1 MMLTIFTKYYPN
13 SKEVKQ
19 SHFVMNTFFY
29 TMLEDMKDRSDYVY
43 AKCERILKRKK
54 VNLGDY
60 SLTIIPVNITGSHW
74 FLVAYDH
81 ES

>member
-1 MMLTIFTKYYPN
+1 
-13 SKEVKQ
+13 
-19 SHFVMNTFFY
+19 
-29 TMLEDMKDRSDYVY
+29 MKDRSDYVY